1 MMVMQLSILAVIP
14 YAGFHLGFLSR
25 GGGGAKTGNTI
36 SSVFPSAK
44 NDIVLIIL
52 GGLGVCSPRKIS
64 TSETVSGGF

>member
-14 YAGFHLGFLSR
+14 YAGFHLGFLS
-25 GGGGAKTGNTI
+25 GGGAKTGNTI